1 MIHQYKLGGYNIV
14 LDVCSG
20 GLHVVDDLSYDII
33 AGLNEIYE
41 HQEKLDCASA
51 RARGA
56 AETADGGVEDGMIDI
71 ETLSEKVLLDMEE
84 KYKGT
89 EMGDPKEIRACYE
102 QIMALKEQ
110 GKLFTKDT
118 YEPMAGDLKARTS
131 GVVKA
136 LCLHIAHTCN
146 LNCSYCFA
154 SQGKYHGD
162 RAVMSF
168 EVGKRALDFLIENS
182 GSRHNLEV
190 DFFGGEPLMNF
201 QVVKDLVAYARS
213 IEKEKGKNFRF
224 TLTTNGVLID
234 DDVIEFANRECSNVV
249 LSLDGRKE
257 IHDRFRVDYAG
268 NGSWEKIVPKFQKL
282 VEARGGKNYYMRGTF
297 THANPD
303 FLEEIKVMLDL
314 GFNELSMEPVVCAED
329 DPSRLTEEDLP
340 IVLDQYEKLAELM
353 IERDREGKPFTFYHY
368 MIDLKGGPCIYKRI
382 SGCGSGTE
390 YMAVTPWGD
399 LYPCHQFVG
408 EEKFLLG
415 NIFDGVKNTAIQDDF
430 AACNVYAREE
440 CRGCWARLYCS
451 GGCAANA
458 YHATGSVRG
467 VYKYGCEL
475 FKKRIECALM
485 VAIHREFADN

>member
-14 LDVCSG
+14 LDICSG
-20 GLHVVDDLSYDII
+20 SVHAVDEVAYDII
-33 AGLNEIYE
+33 SMFENCNKDAVLSAMA
-41 HQEKLDCASA
+41 EKYAD
-51 RARGA
+51 RNDIT
-56 AETADGGVEDGMIDI
+56 AEDI
-71 ETLSEKVLLDMEE
+71 EE
-84 KYKGT
+84 
-89 EMGDPKEIRACYE
+89 CYE
-102 QIMALKEQ
+102 QVEALKKQ
-110 GKLFTKDT
+110 GKLFAPDT
-118 YEPMAGDLKARTS
+118 FEPMAGHLKAKTS
-131 GVVKA
+131 GVIKA

-182 GSRHNLEV
+182 GSRRNLEV

-201 QVVKDLVAYARS
+201 DVVKQIVAYARS

-224 TLTTNGVLID
+224 TLTTNGVLVD
-234 DDVIEFANRECSNVV
+234 DDVIDFANRECSNVV

-257 IHDRFRVDYAG
+257 IHDRYRVDYAG
-268 NGSWEKIVPKFQKL
+268 NGSWEKIVPKFQKF

-303 FLEEIKVMLDL
+303 FLEDIKVMLDL
-314 GFNELSMEPVVCAED
+314 GFNELSMEPVVCAPG
-329 DPSRLTEEDLP
+329 DPSELTEADLP
-340 IVLDQYEKLAELM
+340 IVMDQYEKLAELM
-353 IERDREGKPFTFYHY
+353 LRRDKAGKPFTFYHY
-368 MIDLKGGPCIYKRI
+368 MIDLTGGPCIYKRI

-408 EEKFLLG
+408 EEKFKLG
-415 NIFDGVKNTAIQDDF
+415 DIWNGVTNKETQCEF
-430 AACNVYAREE
+430 GACNVYTRPD
-440 CRGCWARLYCS
+440 CKDCWAKLYCS

-458 YHATGSVRG
+458 YHSTGSVNG
-467 VYKYGCEL
+467 VYEYGCKL
-475 FKKRIECALM
+475 FRKRMECAIM
-485 VAIHREFADN
+485 VAIDRAFRGQQ